1 MTKEQFLSLKTGD
14 LLLRAVAAAG
24 FSNRPDNLFM
34 FTKRQKVQLE
44 SDLPSYYIVYHFD
57 FYVGDITK
65 FELYHPW
72 EYYDKA

>member
-1 MTKEQFLSLKTGD
+1 
-14 LLLRAVAAAG
+14 
-24 FSNRPDNLFM
+24 M

-44 SDLPSYYIVYHFD
+44 SGSPPYYIIYHFD
-57 FYVGDITK
+57 FFVGNITK

>member
-1 MTKEQFLSLKTGD
+1 MTKKQFLSLKTGD
-14 LLLRAVAAAG
+14 LL
-24 FSNRPDNLFM
+24 FSNQVVDTTKRSGNLFM

-44 SDLPSYYIVYHFD
+44 SGLPPYYIIYHFD
-57 FYVGDITK
+57 FSVGFITK

>member
-14 LLLRAVAAAG
+14 LLLRNIPLG
-24 FSNRPDNLFM
+24 MSNRSDNLFM
-34 FTKRQKVQLE
+34 FTKRQKVQLA
-44 SDLPSYYIVYHFD
+44 SCHDPYYIIYHFD
-57 FYVGDITK
+57 FNVGTITK